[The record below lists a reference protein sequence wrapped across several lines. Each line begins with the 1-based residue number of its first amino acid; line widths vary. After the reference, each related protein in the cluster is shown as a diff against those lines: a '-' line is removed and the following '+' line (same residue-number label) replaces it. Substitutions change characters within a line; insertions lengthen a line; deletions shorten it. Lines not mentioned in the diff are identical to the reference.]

1 MWNDSW
7 SKIGLTTAI
16 RIQIKNGKKCRSIYN
31 GKYIKFIQN
40 NKLKTPAAAY
50 NEEFELSEGSY
61 TVSDIQDYFDYLKKT
76 WRKDW

>member
-1 MWNDSW
+1 M
-7 SKIGLTTAI
+7 
-16 RIQIKNGKKCRSIYN
+16 

-40 NKLKTPAAAY
+40 NKLKISAATY

-76 WRKDW
+76 WRKDWQSFNKNICKENIWT